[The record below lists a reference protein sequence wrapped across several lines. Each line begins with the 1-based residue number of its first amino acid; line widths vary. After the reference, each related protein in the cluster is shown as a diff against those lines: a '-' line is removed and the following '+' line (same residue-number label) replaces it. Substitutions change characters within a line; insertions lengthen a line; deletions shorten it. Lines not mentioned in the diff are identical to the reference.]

1 MLKINEKRK
10 LDLTELKIIEE
21 LSVDGRLPITTL
33 AQRVGISKTP
43 CQTRLKRLIEEGY
56 ILGFKAIINPK
67 KLALQH
73 IAFLQVKLKTTT
85 KQALFEFNQAAINI
99 PEIEQCHM
107 IASSFD
113 YLLKVRTRD
122 IDSYRNVLTESI
134 STLPHIDNTSTH
146 ISMQSIKDSDNFPV

>member
-1 MLKINEKRK
+1 MLKDEEKRK
-10 LDLTELKIIEE
+10 LDRHELKIIKQ
-21 LSVDGRLPITTL
+21 LSVNGRMPVTTL

-43 CQTRLKRLIEEGY
+43 CQTRLNRLLSQGF

-73 IAFLQVKLKTTT
+73 IAFVQVTLKTTT
-85 KQALFEFNQAAINI
+85 KQALFEFNKAIKQI

-113 YLLKVRTRD
+113 YLLKVRTKD
-122 IDSYRNVLTESI
+122 IDSYRGVLTDSI
-134 STLPHIDNTSTH
+134 SSLPYIDSTSTH
-146 ISMQSIKDSDNFPV
+146 ISLEAVKDSDLQA

>member
-1 MLKINEKRK
+1 MLNKSEIRK
-10 LDLTELKIIEE
+10 LDLVELKIIEV
-21 LSVDGRLPITTL
+21 LSVEGRLPITTL
-33 AQRVGISKTP
+33 AERVGISKTP
-43 CQTRLKRLIEEGY
+43 CQTRLKRLLDEGY

-73 IAFLQVKLKTTT
+73 IAFLQIKLKTTT
-85 KQALFEFNQAAINI
+85 KQALFDFNQAVMKI

-113 YLLKVRTRD
+113 YLLKVRTKD
-122 IDSYRNVLTESI
+122 IDTYRNVLTDSI

-146 ISMQSIKDSDNFPV
+146 ISMQSVKDSDNFSV